1 MANLRNCGTMGA
13 RYHCDS
19 SARTNNKT
27 ITMAAT
33 NYWLVSPHNA
43 LTGEL
48 CILPF
53 GAKELNNYQKMCNY
67 LKREQPESRWT
78 ICTSE
83 CATIFHDEQL
93 RFQNGRFERL

>member
-1 MANLRNCGTMGA
+1 MA
-13 RYHCDS
+13 
-19 SARTNNKT
+19 KQV
-27 ITMAAT
+27 

-43 LTGEL
+43 ITGEL

-53 GAKELNNYQKMCNY
+53 GEKELNNYQKMCNY

-78 ICTSE
+78 ICTNE
-83 CATIFHDEQL
+83 CATVFNDEQL

>member
-13 RYHCDS
+13 RYHCNN
-19 SARTNNKT
+19 SARTNNQT

-48 CILPF
+48 CVLPF

-67 LKREQPESRWT
+67 LKREQPHSRWT
-78 ICTSE
+78 ICTNE